1 MVVGSHSSLNKGF
14 SLIELVV
21 ALGIISI
28 LALVAMPSFITQIKQ
43 DRLTNN
49 ANLLSAFYKYSRSE
63 AVKQS
68 KSVQLVDD
76 NSSWLLKAR
85 ENGVLVT
92 INQFSATDSSIQISY
107 VDRTISSTG
116 EIDQV
121 VNILVTDNDPST
133 TDYRFCILQSGQSW
147 VDKAEENCI

>member
-1 MVVGSHSSLNKGF
+1 MTAGSEVSQNGF

-28 LALVAMPSFITQIKQ
+28 LALIAMPSFVTQIKQ

-49 ANLLSAFYKYSRSE
+49 VNLLSAFYKYSRSE

-68 KSVQLVDD
+68 KSVQLIKE
-76 NSSWLLKAR
+76 NSSWLLKSR

-92 INQFSATDSSIQISY
+92 VNQFSATDPSIKIGFE
-107 VDRTISSTG
+107 DRTISSTG
-116 EIDQV
+116 ELDQA
-121 VNILVTDNDPST
+121 VNMLVTDDDTST
-133 TDYRFCILQSGQSW
+133 ADYRFCVLKSGQSW
-147 VDKAEENCI
+147 VDKAESNCE